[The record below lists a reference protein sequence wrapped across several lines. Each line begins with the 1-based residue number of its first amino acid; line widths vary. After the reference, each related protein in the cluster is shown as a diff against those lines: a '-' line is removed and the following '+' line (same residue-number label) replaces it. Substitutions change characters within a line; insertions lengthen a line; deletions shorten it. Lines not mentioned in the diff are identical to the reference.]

1 MIMDSLDEYLETV
14 AGYIFDNDKLVTYKW
29 LSKELEVHV
38 NIAKQ
43 ILWAFWQRY
52 KEEKSFECSFLLMGV
67 LHDSGMRVEV
77 LKEKDLS
84 RGKEKFAKIVSEH
97 VYSLQKVLP
106 EVQILGLAE
115 NGSIKHSAIKCLEY
129 NVRNDKEMHMLRW
142 GAVSTEVQLITQ
154 EKVESPP
161 KPTNEAIQKS
171 PEKKSVGTKKSIQKK
186 GFDNL
191 FGKTGNKQK
200 SPSSTSSSTEKMEEN
215 ASSQIKLKSSKA
227 TMLESPKKLA
237 KKGGLD
243 VFLQQGKNS
252 VKVTNPVPLEIKES
266 TNSTTNE
273 NTEKKITLE
282 NNNKQKKNKFNTRG
296 KKRNRSKEVTAGV
309 KKRKRITIESD
320 SSDTELSD
328 EEQEEEEELP
338 SAEKTSPVKARSPS
352 PPKIKLEG
360 GKRKVLKL
368 VDKTFE
374 EDGYFVTKKV
384 HVYESCS
391 EDEPEVTEAKK
402 SVAPELHPEKKGKK
416 TNTKQTNLMNYF
428 RKS

>member
-171 PEKKSVGTKKSIQKK
+171 PEKKSVGTKKSTQKK

-252 VKVTNPVPLEIKES
+252 GKVTNPVPLEIKES

-328 EEQEEEEELP
+328 EEQEEGEELP
-338 SAEKTSPVKARSPS
+338 SAEKISPVKACSPS